1 MSATCRV
8 MRSNGMSGKKKLKQ
22 LPPLL
27 SDEEAEKFTE
37 EADLSDYDLS
47 GFKPRPVRVSE

>member
-1 MSATCRV
+1 
-8 MRSNGMSGKKKLKQ
+8 MSGKKKLKQ